1 MYKNKQ
7 TQRLISVFL
16 TVSLLLC
23 TLAFSSA
30 AVSAET
36 IGLRAGETYYLRNV
50 ATGKY
55 MDVYNANVSNGT
67 NILLY
72 GFNGQNNQRFTV
84 VHKGNGIY
92 RLRPKHANGYTMDV
106 TGSNVDIWQEGSYA
120 SEDFTIVRNITSQYP
135 GSYYIKY
142 GSKYV
147 MSSTDENNVLVADTS
162 TYDSKAL
169 WSFEKVT
176 HGDADIFS
184 TRYTSSE
191 GHFDNTGA
199 DLHLL
204 NCVEN
209 RMGYYG
215 TTNINP
221 AESSVI
227 DAVSHSDIVI
237 CHSHGHD
244 GGGAILLYNGAGTLT
259 GFLSGNKISN
269 FPANQL
275 SSLRIFI
282 ALGCETGRT
291 SPEYGNL
298 VNSAFLK
305 GAHFALGFTDTIQ
318 VGKAEDWIRSFFD
331 KIGDKN
337 ATVLDALKH
346 ADYWKPCGSYYKKG
360 DLSQQLSHIR

>member
-1 MYKNKQ
+1 MHNNKM
-7 TQRLISVFL
+7 RRF
-16 TVSLLLC
+16 VSLFLSVLILAAFPLL
-23 TLAFSSA
+23 SA
-30 AVSAET
+30 VTTSAEV
-36 IGLRAGETYYLRNV
+36 IGLRAGEAYYLRNV

-55 MDVYNANVSNGT
+55 MDVYNQEKTNGT
-67 NILLY
+67 NILLF

-92 RLRPKHANGYTMDV
+92 RLRPKHASGYTMDV

-120 SEDFTIVRNITSQYP
+120 SEDFTIVRNLSSQYP

-147 MSSTDENNVLVADTS
+147 MSNADENNVVVADTS

-191 GHFDNTGA
+191 GHFDTTGA
-199 DLHLL
+199 DSHIL

-221 AESSVI
+221 SIGSVTE
-227 DAVSHSDIVI
+227 ALFYSDIVV
-237 CHSHGHD
+237 CFSHGDD
-244 GGGAILLYNGAGTLT
+244 GGVISFYNGSGVRT
-259 GFLSGNKISN
+259 GYLSGSQIANLQSN
-269 FPANQL
+269 RL
-275 SSLRIFI
+275 SSLRLFI
-282 ALGCETGRT
+282 VCGCKTGNT
-291 SPEYGNL
+291 SPEFGNL
-298 VNSAFLK
+298 INSAFSK
-305 GAHFALGFTDTIQ
+305 GAHFSIGWT
-318 VGKAEDWIRSFFD
+318 EDIGLYSATHWLKSFFD
-331 KIGDKN
+331 KIGDKG
-337 ATVLDALKH
+337 ATVQDARDH
-346 ADYWKPCGSYYKKG
+346 AEYWSHCGGIYYKG
-360 DLSQQLSHIR
+360 DLSQQLSHLK

>member
-1 MYKNKQ
+1 MHKKV
-7 TQRLISVFL
+7 RRF
-16 TVSLLLC
+16 VSLFLSVLV
-23 TLAFSSA
+23 LATFPVLSA
-30 AVSAET
+30 VTASAEVT
-36 IGLRAGETYYLRNV
+36 GLRSGETYYLRNV

-55 MDVYNANVSNGT
+55 MDIYNQEKANGT

-72 GFNGQNNQRFTV
+72 GFNGQTNQRFTV

-92 RLRPKHANGYTMDV
+92 RLRPKHAGGYAMDV
-106 TGSNVDIWQEGSYA
+106 TGSNVDIWQEGSYGT
-120 SEDFTIVRNITSQYP
+120 EDFTIMRNVSSQYP

-142 GSKYV
+142 GGKYV
-147 MSSTDENNVLVADTS
+147 MSNAGENNVVVADTS

-184 TRYTSSE
+184 MRYPGYDSS
-191 GHFDNTGA
+191 GVDSHI
-199 DLHLL
+199 LS
-204 NCVEN
+204 CVDN

-221 AESSVI
+221 SESSVI

-237 CHSHGHD
+237 CHSHGIE
-244 GGGAILLYNGAGTLT
+244 GGGVILLFNGAGTIT

-269 FPANQL
+269 FPVNQL
-275 SSLRIFI
+275 SSLKIFI
-282 ALGCETGRT
+282 ALGCETGK
-291 SPEYGNL
+291 SSSEHGNL
-298 VNSAFLK
+298 VNSAFAK
-305 GAHFALGFTDTIQ
+305 GAHFALGFTETIQ
-318 VGKAEDWIRSFFD
+318 LGKAKEWIRSFCD

-337 ATVLDALKH
+337 TTVLDALKH
-346 ADYWKPCGSYYKKG
+346 ADYWKPCGNYYKKG

>member
-147 MSSTDENNVLVADTS
+147 MSSTDENNVLAADTS

-169 WSFEKVT
+169 WSFEKAA
-176 HGDADIFS
+176 HGDGDIYSFK
-184 TRYTSSE
+184 YNN
-191 GHFDNTGA
+191 FDTTGA
-199 DLHLL
+199 DSHVYQCL
-204 NCVEN
+204 EN
-209 RMGYYG
+209 RMGYSGYRFLNWTSG
-215 TTNINP
+215 NFLVNIS
-221 AESSVI
+221 A
-227 DAVSHSDIVI
+227 DDIVVFNG
-237 CHSHGHD
+237 HGFDD
-244 GGGAILLYNGAGTLT
+244 GGSLLFYDSQGNFTGKITGKSIDNLPVNALT
-259 GFLSGNKISN
+259 SV
-269 FPANQL
+269 
-275 SSLRIFI
+275 RVFI
-282 ALGCETGRT
+282 ACGCSTGKT
-291 SPEYGNL
+291 SSTDGNII
-298 VNSAFLK
+298 NSLFSR
-305 GAHFALGFTDTIQ
+305 GAHFSIGWTET
-318 VGKAEDWIRSFFD
+318 VYTSETPHWIKSFFD
-331 KIGDKN
+331 KIGDKG
-337 ATVLDALKH
+337 ATVKDARDH
-346 ADYWKPCGSYYKKG
+346 AEYWSHCGGIYYKG
-360 DLSQQLSHIR
+360 DLSQQLSHLK

>member
-1 MYKNKQ
+1 MYKIKHWK
-7 TQRLISVFL
+7 RLISLVL
-16 TVSLLLC
+16 TVLLLFC
-23 TLAFSSA
+23 TLSFAQA
-30 AVSAET
+30 TASAET
-36 IGLRAGETYYLRNV
+36 IGLRAGETYFLRNV

-55 MDVYNANVSNGT
+55 MDVFNANAVNGT

-72 GFNGQNNQRFTV
+72 GFHGQNNQRFTV

-92 RLRPKHANGYTMDV
+92 RLRAKHASGYTMDV

-120 SEDFTIVRNITSQYP
+120 NEDFTIVRNVSSQYP
-135 GSYYIKY
+135 GSYYIRY
-142 GSKYV
+142 GSKFV
-147 MSSTDENNVLVADTS
+147 MSNADENNVVVADTS

-169 WSFEKVT
+169 WSFEKAA

-199 DLHLL
+199 DSHIL

-221 AESSVI
+221 AESSVV

-237 CHSHGHD
+237 CHSHGLD
-244 GGGAILLYNGAGTLT
+244 GGGVILLYNGAGTVT

-269 FPANQL
+269 FTANQL

-282 ALGCETGRT
+282 ALGCETGKT
-291 SPEYGNL
+291 SSEHGNI
-298 VNSAFLK
+298 VNSAFSK
-305 GAHFALGFTDTIQ
+305 GAHFALGFTGIIQ